1 MGWHRRDGTGT
12 RGRNTSK
19 AKYKGQLIS
28 RLPDVGDGRQRVTQS
43 AYYRNGQVKTVTD
56 AKGQI
61 VESSYDRANRVVQTR
76 HQHADGS
83 LEEIRTFAY
92 NKVGKPTRV
101 TDLNG
106 ATEYVYDELYRVVEE
121 RRQPGTADV
130 PPAPSPY
137 SVQSRYDANGNRT
150 KCIYPD
156 TAGIAGTGRVLVSF
170 YDRLNRLTRMEDHGP
185 QASLPAPAVTQYS
198 YDANGNRLSL
208 SLPNGVVDRYEYDSL
223 NRVTAHSSRKGEAL
237 IYDCEYRYDLVGNRL
252 RIDETLADADL
263 PGNPKVRHL
272 RYAYD
277 QQYRLVL
284 ETWAAGNI
292 RPPRPR
298 PDGADGRGPD
308 APSGVDAET
317 RSYTF
322 DRAGN
327 RLTMVVER
335 PGATETIRYR
345 YDDLN
350 RLLSSRRVSTDSAAP
365 PEETGYSHDINGNR
379 QTKTVG
385 GVTAHYTWDVNDRL
399 VAVDRNGR
407 QVFAASYDYRTRR
420 LSKSERQED
429 GSLKTTVFRYDQGD
443 SFQEFEGEAKKV
455 EFVRG
460 SGMGGGIGSI
470 LYSER
475 AQIDGGVEYFH
486 FNAVGHTVATSNAS
500 GTVQSSNLYEAYGG
514 IVLSTGSSENN
525 RLANTKERDFS
536 IGLDNHGFR
545 YFDPEVGRYVNPDP
559 LGYKDGPN
567 TYLFTNNNPINH
579 VDPLGLETRRHHLL
593 ALDRDTGAL
602 RKEFERA
609 LKGSQLG
616 IHDFCVDIE
625 KGAHDALHGNR
636 GGEWLKEWR
645 EFMFDKNGKSLNRG
659 EADVYKKLHQMAN
672 ANGIDLS
679 KMINYN
685 TGAATFEKYAG
696 RLKEIGWRAVS
707 SGKYAQYLRKAGKA
721 GKFLGAAGTLYT
733 AGRWILGPNEAFAEE
748 MDLPAGTKIEDTWDS
763 IKRGEFGLQWSKGS
777 DVGAVTI
784 GGTRYEVGGKYP
796 LYRSKKEGED
806 TKLEWFDKPSELT
819 AIRMS
824 EKPGEFE
831 LWFGNLKMPIST
843 SDVLVDTPQEKRVG
857 TSFNQGGEQ

>member
-335 PGATETIRYR
+335 PGATETTRYR

-350 RLLSSRRVSTDSAAP
+350 RLLASRRVSTDSAAP

-486 FNAVGHTVATSNAS
+486 FNAVGHTVATSNVD
-500 GTVQSSNLYEAYGG
+500 GTVKSSNLYEAYGN
-514 IVLSTGSSENN
+514 IVLSTGASQNN

-545 YFDPEVGRYVNPDP
+545 YYDPEVGCYISPDLMKHAESANWYTYV
-559 LGYKDGPN
+559 
-567 TYLFTNNNPINH
+567 NNNPVNH
-579 VDPLGLETRRHHLL
+579 IDPLGLWSLGGLVSWVTTGEYREDANAKELL
-593 ALDRDTGAL
+593 KASWRGAKEGAKTGGKAFVNATASTVVSTVTLGVKDRVEL
-602 RKEFERA
+602 ISVSNEERA
-609 LKGSQLG
+609 LYEKSYALQKGG
-616 IHDFCVDIE
+616 
-625 KGAHDALHGNR
+625 
-636 GGEWLKEWR
+636 
-645 EFMFDKNGKSLNRG
+645 M
-659 EADVYKKLHQMAN
+659 DV
-672 ANGIDLS
+672 LS
-679 KMINYN
+679 
-685 TGAATFEKYAG
+685 GAATGGFG
-696 RLKEIGWRAVS
+696 N
-707 SGKYAQYLRKAGKA
+707 AGKL
-721 GKFLGAAGTLYT
+721 GKVVNAFDKANALADKARTGVEVVEAAAQGDLTKVAQTLGTNLAQQQLAKKLNSADAST
-733 AGRWILGPNEAFAEE
+733 AKPPEGQ
-748 MDLPAGTKIEDTWDS
+748 KVY
-763 IKRGEFGLQWSKGS
+763 RGL
-777 DVGAVTI
+777 A
-784 GGTRYEVGGKYP
+784 
-796 LYRSKKEGED
+796 EGED
-806 TKLEWFDKPSELT
+806 VSRGLT
-819 AIRMS
+819 AR
-824 EKPGEFE
+824 KPGA
-831 LWFGNLKMPIST
+831 GNSPASHVAGKE
-843 SDVLVDTPQEKRVG
+843 DTPLVSKTGNWNGAVDG
-857 TSFNQGGEQ
+857 VI